1 MNRNQWMMN
10 RRRFLQGAATLG
22 ATAMGLNLAR
32 RKQAFSAPLF
42 TANSTPLSQTM
53 TQPSVNLSAVTSGKT
68 EYDYIV
74 IGSGAGGGTVAAN
87 LARAGYEVLVI
98 EAGGMEVNDA
108 TYHVPALHLFASED
122 PRMNWNFF
130 VQHYSTPEQ
139 HGRRYVQDK
148 GGILYPRAS
157 TVGGCTAHHV
167 MLALRPENRDWDD
180 LARISGDPSWGSFNM
195 RQYFERVRTWL
206 PIEVTPPS
214 LLLKDQVIAR
224 LVTAAALETNT
235 LSRGLSLPVN
245 LNRFTI
251 EGLNLLDPNDQSH
264 IDGLR
269 EGLYMIP
276 QSTANGERRGTRE
289 RILTTMTAH
298 PDQLFLQTH
307 ALVERILFER
317 DEQDQLRATGVE
329 FLHRDHLYTADPLY
343 RKSAVL
349 QRPQFRHG
357 VKARREVIVAGSA
370 FNSPQLLMLS
380 GIGPKAHLEEH
391 QIPVLLDLP
400 GVGQNL
406 QDRYEVSVVTEFDQ
420 DFTIAGDCTFGEAGD
435 PCLEEY
441 YTQPANRTYA
451 SNGLIVGVKKRYSQG
466 REHPE
471 LFVFGSPGR
480 FEGYEPGFARKGV
493 AEKNYFTW
501 AILKGYA
508 QNDTGTVRLRSA
520 DPTVAPVI
528 NFRYF
533 DDGRAGDYDL
543 EAVKEGLELA
553 RSINSRARKL
563 GWLDQNKDHETFP
576 GPAIQ
581 SDAQIKEFIKK
592 EAWGHHASCSNKM
605 GTPTDPLAV
614 VDSQCKVYGTANLRI
629 VDASVFPKI
638 PGLFIVLPLYILA
651 EKASDAILRAARETT
666 TE

>member
-1 MNRNQWMMN
+1 MSDNQPMLN
-10 RRRFLQGAATLG
+10 RRQFLQGAATLS
-22 ATAMGLNLAR
+22 AAAMGLGLVTQKTLHGAPPFTTGVQPVAQSTTPANL
-32 RKQAFSAPLF
+32 
-42 TANSTPLSQTM
+42 TA
-53 TQPSVNLSAVTSGKT
+53 VVDGKD

-108 TYHVPALHLFASED
+108 IYHVPALHLFASED

-130 VQHYSTPEQ
+130 VQHYSTPQQ
-139 HGRRYVQDK
+139 HGRRYVAEK
-148 GGILYPRAS
+148 GGMLYPRAS

-180 LARISGDPSWGSFNM
+180 LAKLSGDPSWGSYNM
-195 RQYFERVRTWL
+195 RKYYDRVRAWL
-206 PIEVTPPS
+206 PIEMTPPS
-214 LLLKDQVIAR
+214 LLFKDQVIAR
-224 LVTAAALETNT
+224 LVTAAALETNV

-245 LNRFTI
+245 LNRFSI
-251 EGLNLLDPNDQSH
+251 SGLNLLDPNDESH
-264 IDGLR
+264 IDALR

-289 RILTTMTAH
+289 RILSTMQKQ
-298 PDQLFLQTH
+298 PEQLFLQTH
-307 ALVERILFER
+307 ALVERILLEK
-317 DEQDQLRATGVE
+317 DEQGLVRATGVE
-329 FLHRDHLYTADPLY
+329 FLHREHLYAADPLY
-343 RKSAVL
+343 RALAVT
-349 QRPQFRHG
+349 QRPQVRYG

-380 GIGPKAHLEEH
+380 GIGPQAHLEEH
-391 QIPVLLDLP
+391 GIPVLLDLP

-406 QDRYEVSVVTEFDQ
+406 QDRYEVSVVTEFDKE
-420 DFTIAGDCTFGEAGD
+420 FTIAQDCTFGAPGD
-435 PCLEEY
+435 PCLDEY
-441 YTQPANRTYA
+441 YNQKANRTYA
-451 SNGLIVGVKKRYSQG
+451 SNGLIVGIKKRYSKG

-480 FEGYEPGFARKGV
+480 FEGYVPGFAQHGV
-493 AEKNYFTW
+493 EKKNYFTW
-501 AILKGYA
+501 AILKGYS
-508 QNDTGTVRLRSA
+508 QNDTGTVRLHSA
-520 DPTVAPVI
+520 DPTAAPAI

-543 EAVKEGLELA
+543 DAVKEGLELA
-553 RSINSRARKL
+553 RSINARARTL
-563 GWLDQNKDHETFP
+563 GWLDQNRDHETFP
-576 GPAIQ
+576 GLAIQ

-605 GTPTDPLAV
+605 GTPDDPMAV
-614 VDSQCKVYGTANLRI
+614 VDAQCKVYGTSNLRI

-651 EKASDAILRAARETT
+651 EKASDAILRAAQRT
-666 TE
+666 